1 MVTTE
6 GTLNVFRIRNK
17 FCPSRS
23 SFFHFLCLY
32 SKCELRPWS
41 SHGKSPRSLKKLLDG
56 NIGRVV
62 IGLGKVLE
70 HLGAVVHVDAC
81 RLLCVCACAHL
92 RGFPA
97 NLKRY

>member
-32 SKCELRPWS
+32 SKGELRPWS
-41 SHGKSPRSLKKLLDG
+41 SHGKSPGSLKKLFDG
-56 NIGRVV
+56 NIGRVI
-62 IGLGKVLE
+62 IGLCKVLQ
-70 HLGAVVHVDAC
+70 HLGAVVHIDLG
-81 RLLCVCACAHL
+81 RLLDIVLGHDQLLVETPGA
-92 RGFPA
+92 
-97 NLKRY
+97 